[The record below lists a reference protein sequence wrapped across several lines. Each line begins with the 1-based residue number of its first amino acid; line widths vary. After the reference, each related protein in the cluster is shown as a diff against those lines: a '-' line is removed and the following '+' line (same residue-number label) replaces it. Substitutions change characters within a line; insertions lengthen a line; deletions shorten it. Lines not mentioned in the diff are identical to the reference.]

1 MTLPGPERRHAM
13 LLTTRT
19 PHRISLFGGGSDYPD
34 WFMRERGA
42 VLGMAIN
49 KYVYVSALRLQ
60 DFLEYRY
67 RVSYSRVETAHEVS
81 AIAHPVV
88 RAVLDHWQV
97 RDPLD
102 ISVMSDLPARTGLGS
117 SSSFSVGFRHLVA
130 HLQGTPITRSE
141 LARDA
146 IHVERVL
153 LAERGGVQDQYHA
166 AFGGF
171 NRFDFN
177 GTRVTVS
184 PVQLSGAALRNF
196 TDSCL
201 LVYTGITRSAS
212 DVVASQ
218 VEATRAGTVDGPLR
232 ALVDLVDA
240 ASAVI
245 ETTPTHEL
253 PSALA
258 ALLHEG
264 WEAKKRLSS
273 QISST
278 GIDALYDLARR
289 HGAIGGKLC
298 GAGAGGFL
306 LLVADPADHPRIVE
320 AIAPL
325 QAITFRCDPDG
336 AVVLD
341 R

>member
-1 MTLPGPERRHAM
+1 MTLSGPERRHAM

-146 IHVERVL
+146 VHVERVL

-212 DVVASQ
+212 EVVASQ

-245 ETTPTHEL
+245 ETVPTHEL

-258 ALLHEG
+258 SLLHEG

-306 LLVADPADHPRIVE
+306 LLVADPADHPRIVA

-336 AVVLD
+336 AVVLE

>member
-13 LLTTRT
+13 PLTTRT

-146 IHVERVL
+146 VHVERVL

-232 ALVDLVDA
+232 ALVALVDA

-306 LLVADPADHPRIVE
+306 LLVADPADHPRIVD

>member
-1 MTLPGPERRHAM
+1 M
-13 LLTTRT
+13 LVTTRT

-67 RVSYSRVETAHEVS
+67 RVSYSRVETAHEVA

-88 RAVLDHWQV
+88 RAVLEHWQV

-102 ISVMSDLPARTGLGS
+102 ISIMSDLPARTGLGS

-130 HLQGTPITRSE
+130 RLQGTPITRSE

-146 IHVERVL
+146 VYVERVL

-171 NRFDFN
+171 NRFDFV
-177 GTRVTVS
+177 GTRVAVS
-184 PVQLSGAALRNF
+184 PVQLSGAALRHL

-212 DVVASQ
+212 EVVASQ
-218 VEATRAGTVDGPLR
+218 VEATRAGAVDGPLR

-240 ASAVI
+240 ATTVI
-245 ETTPTHEL
+245 ETTPSHAL

-289 HGAIGGKLC
+289 HGAMGGKLC

-306 LLVADPADHPRIVE
+306 LLVADPADHPRIAD